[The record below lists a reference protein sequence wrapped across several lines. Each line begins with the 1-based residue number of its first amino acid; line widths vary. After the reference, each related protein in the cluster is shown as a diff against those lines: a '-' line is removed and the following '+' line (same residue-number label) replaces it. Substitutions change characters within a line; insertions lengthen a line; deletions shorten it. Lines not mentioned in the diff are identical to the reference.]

1 MLHTTTERVSIFD
14 SFVEEGR
21 RLVEMEKYKLDL
33 IELKDSIYNKATN
46 SLDYNRL
53 R

>member
-1 MLHTTTERVSIFD
+1 MDLIFF
-14 SFVEEGR
+14 SEESR

-33 IELKDSIYNKATN
+33 TEIKDSIYNKSTN
-46 SLDYNRL
+46 TLDYNRL